1 MIFFAVLVNFCSS
14 FACLVCV
21 SSSFHLSLARER
33 VVFVPFMALSTVLFE
48 IKHQQLKFPDGFSGA
63 ATGALGA

>member
-48 IKHQQLKFPDGFSGA
+48 IKHQLKFPDRFSGA